1 MPDLGVSVLLDGRNI
16 WRIFGGLVITARIA
30 LVSGAASMILGTLF
44 GVIMTR
50 RIAVIKFLSRLYLEA
65 MRIVPVLVWLFIF
78 YFGLARNFG
87 VSLSG
92 ETVCI
97 IVFTL
102 WGTAE
107 MGDLVRGAVTSI
119 PRHQYESA
127 YALGLTERQLYGYV
141 LIPQA
146 ARRLAPG
153 AINLFTRMIKTTSLA
168 ALIGVIEVIKVGQ
181 QIIESNF
188 LVNRSA
194 GSAQGNS
201 AASFW
206 IYGLIFFLYFIL
218 CTPISYLAK
227 RLEQRWR

>member
-16 WRIFGGLVITARIA
+16 GRILGGLLVTARIA
-30 LVSGAASMILGTLF
+30 LVSGALSMILGMFF

-50 RIAVIKFLSRLYLEA
+50 RIAAVKFLSYLYLEA

-87 VSLSG
+87 ISLGG
-92 ETVCI
+92 ETVCV

-146 ARRLAPG
+146 VRRLVPS

-168 ALIGVIEVIKVGQ
+168 VLIGVIEVIKVGQ

-188 LVNRSA
+188 LVNRVA
-194 GSAQGNS
+194 GSAQGNR

-206 IYGLIFFLYFIL
+206 VYGLIFFLYFIL
-218 CTPISYLAK
+218 CMPISYLAK
-227 RLEQRWR
+227 RLEKKWQ